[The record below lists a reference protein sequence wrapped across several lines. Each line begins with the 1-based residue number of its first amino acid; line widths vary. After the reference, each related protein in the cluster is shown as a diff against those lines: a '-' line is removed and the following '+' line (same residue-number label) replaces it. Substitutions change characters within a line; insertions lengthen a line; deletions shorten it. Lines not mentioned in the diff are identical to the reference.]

1 GLVVPGHPGVRDPV
15 PGLDR
20 PARRA
25 PRDQDGLSR
34 GVLRRHRFH
43 HRHPRDARPQRLPRG
58 HQWPDVVRSAGV
70 LRARRL
76 PRGLV
81 HGALGPAPPAGARPR
96 GGRRG
101 GRRPPGGLPRAARAR
116 TLSRHR
122 HLRIRRDRAARV
134 PQRPLHE
141 ADRRS
146 RGGAERLRGLPPRP
160 LHLRSWNYPARV
172 PRDHPARPGR
182 RRDPF
187 LLPRALEARR
197 QAPRGRGGRG
207 RGVDDRDQCH
217 PGEGL
222 RLHRRGGGSRARGR
236 ALHPLLELH
245 RPRHG
250 GAAAGHRLRDL
261 SDLRRPR
268 ELRGPAPRGGGAR
281 GPHGEPAHAARGAR
295 VHLRRPHHP
304 HHALPSAW
312 DRGRG
317 ARAQGQGM
325 APAAR
330 GAPPGPGPVSDTPL
344 LAIRNLSL
352 HFGGL
357 RALDRVSLD
366 VPSGT
371 IFALIGPNGSGKTT
385 LFNVVTGALAPTT
398 GTIRFQDEPIAGAKT
413 HEIVRRGIARTF
425 QNIRL
430 FTRMSVF
437 DNVWVALRHTPRGR
451 DGTRSE
457 AERVEALLELAG
469 LAPKRDEL
477 VENLNFGERR
487 RLEMARALATDPV
500 LLLLDEPAAGMG
512 QLELER
518 LNQDIRRLRELGKTI
533 FLIEHTMDLVMG
545 VADRIAVLNF
555 GEKIAEAAPAEI
567 QANPR
572 VIEAYLGRE
581 RPGA

>member
-1 GLVVPGHPGVRDPV
+1 MLGLSVYLVAISGQMSFGQQGFFALGAYLAGLSTALWGLHLLPALVLGVVVAAAVGLLVGFPALRVRGLYLAIATFGFGEIVRLAFLNVRYTRRIGDRVVGPNASEGFRHVRYIYDRGITPLEYLGIILLALVVVVILFYFLERSKLGAK
-15 PGLDR
+15 L
-20 PARRA
+20 RA
-25 PRDQDGLSR
+25 VEEDEVAASMIGINVTRVKVFGFT
-34 GVLRRHRFH
+34 V
-43 HRHPRDARPQRLPRG
+43 A
-58 HQWPDVVRSAGV
+58 AGV
-70 LRARRL
+70 A
-76 PRGLV
+76 GL
-81 HGALGPAPPAGARPR
+81 A
-96 GGRRG
+96 
-101 GRRPPGGLPRAARAR
+101 GGLFIHY
-116 TLSRHR
+116 SSY
-122 HLRIRRDRAARV
+122 I
-134 PQRPLHE
+134 
-141 ADRRS
+141 
-146 RGGAERLRGLPPRP
+146 
-160 LHLRSWNYPARV
+160 
-172 PRDHPARPGR
+172 DH
-182 RRDPF
+182 DM
-187 LLPRALEARR
+187 
-197 QAPRGRGGRG
+197 
-207 RGVDDRDQCH
+207 V
-217 PGEGL
+217 
-222 RLHRRGGGSRARGR
+222 
-236 ALHPLLELH
+236 
-245 RPRHG
+245 
-250 GAAAGHRLRDL
+250 
-261 SDLRRPR
+261 
-268 ELRGPAPRGGGAR
+268 
-281 GPHGEPAHAARGAR
+281 
-295 VHLRRPHHP
+295 
-304 HHALPSAW
+304 ALPLAIASVTYPIF
-312 DRGRG
+312 GG
-317 ARAQGQGM
+317 LGS
-325 APAAR
+325 
-330 GAPPGPGPVSDTPL
+330 VSGTPL
-344 LAIRNLSL
+344 LAIRTLSL

-357 RALDRVSLD
+357 RALDGVSLD

-413 HEIVRRGIARTF
+413 HEIVRRGIGRTF

-555 GEKIAEAAPAEI
+555 GEKIAEGAPAEI